1 MTKSFDRVFQL
12 TATTGTGTITLGAA
26 LSPSVVTFA
35 QAGAVDGNTVNYVIE
50 DGSDY
55 EIGIGTIGGGGT
67 TLARTTVSVSKSGG
81 TVGTARLTLTGNA
94 RVRSAETARYF
105 NEEVFKKGEAK
116 LSDLTDIDFT
126 TPPAAGQGLVWNGT
140 DFIPGA
146 AGGGLFKGNLG
157 TTGNRAGDIFRVNAK
172 TLTMNV
178 TIGATENASA
188 TGPLEVATGITLEIA
203 TGGTL
208 VVL

>member
-12 TATTGTGTITLGAA
+12 TSTTGTGTVTLGAS
-26 LSPSVVTFA
+26 LSPNVVTFA
-35 QAGAVDGNTVNYVIE
+35 QAGAVDGDTVNYVIE

-55 EIGIGTIGGGGT
+55 EIGVGTIGGAGL
-67 TLARTTVSVSKSGG
+67 TLARTTVSVSKVGSV
-81 TVGTARLTLTGNA
+81 VGTAKLTLTGNA

-105 NEEVFKKGEAK
+105 NNEVFKKGEAR

-126 TPPAAGQGLVWNGT
+126 TPPTTGQGLVWNGT

-157 TTGNRAGDIFRVNAK
+157 TTGNRAGDIFRINAK
-172 TLTMNV
+172 SLTQNV
-178 TIGATENASA
+178 TISSTENASA
-188 TGPLEVATGITLEIA
+188 TGPLEVATGFTLEVE

-208 VVL
+208 VII